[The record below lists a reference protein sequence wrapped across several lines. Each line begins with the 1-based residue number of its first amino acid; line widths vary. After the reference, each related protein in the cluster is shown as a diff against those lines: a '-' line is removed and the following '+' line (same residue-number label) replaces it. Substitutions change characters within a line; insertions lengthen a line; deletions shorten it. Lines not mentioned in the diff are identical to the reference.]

1 MYSLRD
7 ISAYIV
13 GSTATPRMT
22 EAPRSSSL
30 IMLGEAAR
38 RECVGALACRPEAG
52 MKAADE
58 LMRVDSMGW
67 ERWRSWILEQ
77 EPS

>member
-1 MYSLRD
+1 
-7 ISAYIV
+7 
-13 GSTATPRMT
+13 MT

-38 RECVGALACRPEAG
+38 RGCVGALACRLAAG

-58 LMRVDSMGW
+58 LMRVESIVMEVPMAVEALSKKRDAHPGG
-67 ERWRSWILEQ
+67 IT
-77 EPS
+77 